1 MRLSCAAKRN
11 EYVSNKHIVTNS
23 ETEARLL
30 VYRIIAIILLIVTT
44 VMGLNGMVGDSEFA
58 KKILFMI
65 FLITIMIVAITLVL
79 EGKKT

>member
-1 MRLSCAAKRN
+1 M
-11 EYVSNKHIVTNS
+11 
-23 ETEARLL
+23 L
-30 VYRIIAIILLIVTT
+30 VYRIISIILLIVTT